1 MSARMLEAAL
11 LGRVGA
17 VTKGG
22 DGAQDQREAN
32 VFRVA
37 ALLVRAR
44 HPRSSTDLMTAS
56 EHYFRQ
62 HPHQRLSAEDVV
74 RKGWITSLPR
84 WRDLLNAALRDSA

>member
-37 ALLVRAR
+37 ALLG
-44 HPRSSTDLMTAS
+44 
-56 EHYFRQ
+56 
-62 HPHQRLSAEDVV
+62 VV
-74 RKGWITSLPR
+74 AGP
-84 WRDLLNAALRDSA
+84 